1 MWAYLSNRTDY
12 IHYILRHAAV
22 INADFGL
29 HRVTAMRVAYRSEL
43 WFFPSI
49 DKIQNSPPDLGRSR
63 AERRFLSQ
71 RVAI

>member
-29 HRVTAMRVAYRSEL
+29 QHVTAMRVAYLSEL
-43 WFFPSI
+43 WFFPLRGLQI
-49 DKIQNSPPDLGRSR
+49 KYKTVHPI
-63 AERRFLSQ
+63 
-71 RVAI
+71 